1 MKKTYLNI
9 FEKEI
14 NEHENIKTILYN
26 LFHNSGLVFLDN
38 NEKKFQI
45 KDINEDEISD
55 ELFEDLKN
63 KLLKLINNLINK
75 NVDFNVILNFDKIF
89 DNDNK
94 KINYNKTN
102 EDFVYLKLWWFFNQ
116 LNNDEI
122 FYLEQY
128 FKNQNVI
135 ISYE

>member
-14 NEHENIKTILYN
+14 NEHKNIKTILYN
-26 LFHNSGLVFLDN
+26 LFNNSGLVFLDN
-38 NEKKFQI
+38 NEKKFHI
-45 KDINEDEISD
+45 TDINEDEISD

-63 KLLKLINNLINK
+63 KLLNVINNLIK
-75 NVDFNVILNFDKIF
+75 RNVDFNRLLNFDKIF
-89 DNDNK
+89 DN

-116 LNNDEI
+116 LNDEEI

-135 ISYE
+135 ILYE